1 MKQRLKKIDR
11 LIKVQQHLHR
21 KAELDL
27 VALQRKE
34 GELKAAQEDLLQTM
48 GESDA
53 LHGLFVNV
61 LAKRLKDLSLEEA
74 RTQAEIV
81 GQKSLTLERALQVK
95 RSERMHSRVKE
106 DIRRVQE
113 KVELAEILEGMA
125 RKEHTSLP

>member
-11 LIKVQQHLHR
+11 LIRVQQHLHR

-27 VALQRKE
+27 ASLQRKE
-34 GELKAAQEDLLQTM
+34 GELKEAQEVLLQTM

-61 LAKRLKDLSLEEA
+61 LAKRLKDLSLEEV

-81 GQKSLTLERALQVK
+81 GQKSLTVERALQVK
-95 RSERMHSRVKE
+95 RSERMQSRLKE
-106 DIRRVQE
+106 DIRHMRE
-113 KVELAEILEGMA
+113 REELTEILEGMA
-125 RKEHTSLP
+125 RKERTSLP

>member
-11 LIKVQQHLHR
+11 LIKVQQHLHK

-27 VALQRKE
+27 VSLQRKE

-53 LHGLFVNV
+53 LHGLFVDV
-61 LAKRLKDLSLEEA
+61 LAKRLKDLSLEEI

-81 GQKSLTLERALQVK
+81 GQKSLTVERALQVK
-95 RSERMHSRVKE
+95 RSEKMHSRLKG
-106 DIRRVQE
+106 DIRHMQE
-113 KVELAEILEGMA
+113 KAELAEILEGMA